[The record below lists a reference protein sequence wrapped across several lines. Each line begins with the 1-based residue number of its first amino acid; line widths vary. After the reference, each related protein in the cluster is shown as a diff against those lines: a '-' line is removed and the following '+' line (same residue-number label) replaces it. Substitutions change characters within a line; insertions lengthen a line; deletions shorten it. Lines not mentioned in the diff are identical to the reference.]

1 MITGISKR
9 QIHCQNFINQDL
21 TFLQPSVIHVSQ
33 PKEDSILPEAITTE
47 IPTITHKDN
56 NLHQEL
62 NPNSSPVLSV
72 EVFYNRDRVTIEQ
85 LPSSQLNQ

>member
-1 MITGISKR
+1 M
-9 QIHCQNFINQDL
+9 
-21 TFLQPSVIHVSQ
+21 SQ

-85 LPSSQLNQ
+85 LPSSQLEPVGGLTPEEQSKKEEDPDLTLDDF